1 MAAMIA
7 LDTNVLVRFLT
18 RDDVGQAEHAKRVIE
33 GSAVFLSKTV
43 LLELE
48 WVLRT
53 AYGYGHDSVA
63 AALRLVLGLPRVV
76 VEDPLGVQR
85 AFAWYMRGCD
95 LADALHL
102 AASGSAE
109 RFATFDKMLVRRAR
123 ALDDAPAVIE
133 P

>member
-1 MAAMIA
+1 MIA
-7 LDTNVLVRFLT
+7 VDTNVLVRFLT
-18 RDDVGQAEHAKRVIE
+18 RDDVGQAERAKGVIE
-33 GSAVFLSKTV
+33 GSAIFLSKTV

-53 AYGYGHDSVA
+53 AYGYGHDAVG
-63 AALRLVLGLPRVV
+63 AALRRILGLPRVV
-76 VEDPLGVQR
+76 VEDLPAIRR
-85 AFAWYMRGCD
+85 AIAWYMRGCD

-102 AASGSAE
+102 ASSGSAE
-109 RFATFDKMLVRRAR
+109 RFATFDKMLVRRAK